1 MNRGI
6 KMSNEEL
13 LNSDILRARIMDL
26 EYENLSEKEIKSEI
40 KRIYFEETGKMLTAD
55 VNIYRSDDILK
66 EHRKTNIDSGFDGTI
81 IHFQSEELKI
91 NQAIT
96 ITRGS
101 ELGEKNTWKPIDWT
115 YNLIGIFVGGTDN
128 QYQDAR
134 RFDDKVKNII
144 QNQRNTLPTL
154 EKYGFGHSLGG
165 NNISI
170 LQLIP
175 DDKGELR
182 FKNVYAINDAAPTA
196 YQLAVIDSD
205 FRWLINREYQLK
217 NEQDIYTIPPDELK
231 AFTEEY
237 YKNKIDETTIH
248 HLTAEEDMLYGASS
262 VRGFLEIGGRDGFLD
277 TDPIFSGIRELV
289 DKIPDKDLRTIQM
302 FLSNYSTTY
311 NNDGFDGFIKEL
323 TGFNPAV
330 VDSVLNARSDF
341 SETVEKVQKSM
352 NDLGKPFTDI
362 TEADNFWS
370 VVKESVTLPFDVV
383 GANINFQNE
392 LLSGLF
398 QTIGNITELIV
409 KAVPMIIEMTKKLPE
424 VIRSVKVLYENLDP
438 ILQAFVDVGFIS
450 QIEKDEIVS
459 YIKEIETSLVAIQTT
474 IDESLDPSLLL
485 ALNSKDPKSQIEEI
499 IEIVT
504 AFQKIQSEIS
514 DIQEAFEGLK
524 NVDTSF
530 MEHFSVSAHAHGL
543 DAVINAL
550 AVNKNISYKNNDMYM
565 SPSGSGEI
573 KVNISSS
580 VRIYQKGLAITEE
593 KESNVKKLKALF
605 DIEYLEDYQNRQ
617 REIVTKIHTMESNPS
632 QYSYLLYRTL
642 WNPADGYY
650 TLTTI
655 NVNEQLFPFPSKINE
670 SFSHMIETIEG
681 EIEKEKV
688 LVKKIRDSIEELF
701 SEEEKIAKM
710 FDYQYGG

>member
-1 MNRGI
+1 M
-6 KMSNEEL
+6 KNEEII
-13 LNSDILRARIMDL
+13 NSDILRARIMEL
-26 EYENLSEKEIKSEI
+26 EYENLDEIEFVKEL
-40 KRIYFEETGKMLTAD
+40 KRIYFEETGKEISSNVT
-55 VNIYRSDDILK
+55 IYRSDDLLK
-66 EHRKTNIDSGFDGTI
+66 RESNKDSGFDGTV
-81 IHFQSEELKI
+81 IHFHSEKNEI

-101 ELGEKNTWKPIDWT
+101 EMSEKNNWRPLDWL
-115 YNLIGIFVGGTDN
+115 YNLNGIFLGSNSD
-128 QYQDAR
+128 QLRDAEI
-134 RFDDKVKNII
+134 FEEIATKKINSDSDHN
-144 QNQRNTLPTL
+144 LPNL
-154 EKYGFGHSLGG
+154 DKYGFGHSLGG
-165 NNISI
+165 NNITL
-170 LQLIP
+170 LQLNQE
-175 DDKGELR
+175 GTNSR
-182 FKNVYAINDAAPTA
+182 FKRVYVINDAAPTA
-196 YQLAVIDSD
+196 YQLVQIDGD
-205 FRWLINREYQLK
+205 FRRRLQVEFKTENF
-217 NEQDIYTIPPDELK
+217 NDIYTIPPDELK

-362 TEADNFWS
+362 TKADNFWS

-383 GANINFQNE
+383 GTNINFQNE
-392 LLSGLF
+392 LLKGLF

-424 VIRSVKVLYENLDP
+424 VISSVKVLYENLDP

-450 QIEKDEIVS
+450 QVEKDEIVS
-459 YIKEIETSLVAIQTT
+459 YIKEIETSLVAIQKT
-474 IDESLDPSLLL
+474 IDEFLDPSLLL
-485 ALNSKDPKSQIEEI
+485 ALNSKDPNSQIEEI

-504 AFQKIQSEIS
+504 AFQKIHSEIS
-514 DIQEAFEGLK
+514 DIHEAYEGLK

-565 SPSGSGEI
+565 SPSGNGEI

-617 REIVTKIHTMESNPS
+617 REIVTQIHTMESNPS

-642 WNPADGYY
+642 WNPAGGYY

>member
-1 MNRGI
+1 MNNR
-6 KMSNEEL
+6 EL
-13 LNSDILRARIMDL
+13 INTDILRARIMQL
-26 EYENLSEKEIKSEI
+26 EYENLNELEMAYEI
-40 KRIYFEETGKMLTAD
+40 KRIFFEETGEKFPAEIK
-55 VNIYRSDDILK
+55 IYRSDDILNK
-66 EHRKTNIDSGFDGTI
+66 VRSSGKHDSGFDGTT
-81 IHFQSEELKI
+81 IHFYSEKNKLNQS
-91 NQAIT
+91 IT
-96 ITRGS
+96 VTRGS
-101 ELGEKNTWKPIDWT
+101 ESKEKDTWKPLDWT
-115 YNLIGIFVGGTDN
+115 YNLNGIFIGLTDG
-128 QYQDAR
+128 QYRDAEY
-134 RFDDKVKNII
+134 FDNLVTQKINDEH
-144 QNQRNTLPTL
+144 QELPKL
-154 EKYGFGHSLGG
+154 IKYGYGHSLGG

-170 LQLIP
+170 LQIMSE
-175 DDKGELR
+175 DYTNMKY
-182 FKNVYAINDAAPTA
+182 NQVYVINDAPPTA
-196 YQLAVIDSD
+196 YQLSNIDEQFYNELKINFD
-205 FRWLINREYQLK
+205 FTNYE
-217 NEQDIYTIPPDELK
+217 DIYTIPPDELK

-262 VRGFLEIGGRDGFLD
+262 VRGFLEIGGRNGFLD

-330 VDSVLNARSDF
+330 VDSVLNARSEF

-392 LLSGLF
+392 VLHGLF

-424 VIRSVKVLYENLDP
+424 VISSVKVLYENLDP

-450 QIEKDEIVS
+450 QVEKDEIVS

-504 AFQKIQSEIS
+504 AFRKIRSEIS

-565 SPSGSGEI
+565 SPSGNGEI

-642 WNPADGYY
+642 WNPAGGYY